1 MFTASTPTICM
12 MAHLCIYALSTPD
25 CERVEAPVWM
35 MLFSST
41 SSHCFGLVP
50 PRYSI
55 RLQAEENTPAAQFYR
70 KGKMCLCPLSP
81 PTASRIWAVCTQRV
95 INGFTGYLL
104 VTMRPTLRT
113 LISCFSSFQLSKT
126 VILSTFIHRGYPEF
140 AASATFLD

>member
-1 MFTASTPTICM
+1 MHCQRPIAKELKIRLKRLLHQSTTIKPRS
-12 MAHLCIYALSTPD
+12 AQDRTNNKSRRSTFSAVLCIYALSTPD

-55 RLQAEENTPAAQFYR
+55 RLQAEENTPAAQF
-70 KGKMCLCPLSP
+70 
-81 PTASRIWAVCTQRV
+81 
-95 INGFTGYLL
+95 
-104 VTMRPTLRT
+104 